1 LQHVLALMRG
11 GVSIAAL
18 THALN
23 IRVVGFPCARSNETY
38 VDADARFLAHPH
50 CESVCICFAGAET
63 CCAASAI
70 FAARSTLLSNENRR
84 KISSSNAVGALRY
97 IGRFK
102 SMNTKA
108 LAIILAVGTAITL
121 SAGAQANDRGD
132 SGIFCAAIGLSK
144 ANQMTCTKQ
153 LVVATSEYNRAS
165 IQTKW
170 VARSGLV
177 AGPDYYVS
185 KVGFVPNRVTA
196 EINRA
201 LKAALTTP
209 EWKTQVAETEKV
221 HLSYASIEYT
231 N

>member
-1 LQHVLALMRG
+1 
-11 GVSIAAL
+11 
-18 THALN
+18 
-23 IRVVGFPCARSNETY
+23 
-38 VDADARFLAHPH
+38 
-50 CESVCICFAGAET
+50 
-63 CCAASAI
+63 
-70 FAARSTLLSNENRR
+70 
-84 KISSSNAVGALRY
+84 
-97 IGRFK
+97 
-102 SMNTKA
+102 MNTKT

-121 SAGAQANDRGD
+121 SAGAHASDRND
-132 SGIFCAAIGLSK
+132 SGIFCGAIGLSK

-153 LVVATSEYNRAS
+153 LVTATSDHERKT

-170 VARSGLV
+170 AARSGLV
-177 AGPDYYVS
+177 AGPDYYIS

-201 LKAALTTP
+201 LKAALTKP